1 MSHLRVYDTEA
12 PDGLAGGTPHLHTLC
27 TEAYA
32 VVAGTGR
39 VQTLTTSGFREM
51 PFEPGALVWFTPGT
65 IHRLV
70 NDGGLEIL
78 VLMQNAGLP
87 EAGDMVIT
95 FEPDVVPTPALCG
108 GRHAA
113 RRRADNGGTGTRP
126 AAPDAAVS
134 AFLDLAEAVG
144 DGGTPR
150 CPFHASAAALVRP
163 QLDRFG
169 RGLAGRPAGR
179 GRPPAQLAA
188 LAAGDTAT
196 SRRRRC
202 TGSIR
207 RRTSGGWAAAAR
219 SARTSPCKHTRRR
232 RSATLPGDPGGGH
245 EPVTHRVLQRREPV
259 RSGQGPQ
266 MAEPGNGERSSAPRR
281 AVAAPRA
288 RPVHGGRQ
296 EEDPRAAG
304 GARAPAQR
312 REHLCAAAQD
322 PRPPAEAPRSGP
334 VEVVANGRS
343 DWIGWVELVTEH
355 VDEEATQH
363 TAMVID
369 EVGAQI
375 LGVVEA
381 EARPVLEM
389 FSAAMLEKVGSV
401 PYEQV
406 MLIDGND
413 KRGIDVGLLARG
425 DYPIHSIRS
434 HIFDEDAKGK
444 VFSRDCCEYHLTTPG
459 GETLVVMVNHFKS
472 KGYGDKSDPI
482 GAKRR
487 ERQAEQ
493 VAKIYEGLVDEG
505 IDHIAV
511 LGDLNDD
518 PSSTSLR
525 PLLEGTKLQDISEHP
540 NFDFGTREGTFGSGN
555 EKDKIDYVLLSPS
568 LFGRATG
575 GGVFRKGVW
584 RGSRTKDPWD
594 IFPTMTEEKHQASDH
609 AAIYADLEM
618 P

>member
-1 MSHLRVYDTEA
+1 MSRLRIASYNVENLFDRA
-12 PDGLAGGTPHLHTLC
+12 KALNWQNP
-27 TEAYA
+27 
-32 VVAGTGR
+32 GTGEKVLR
-39 VQTLTTSGFREM
+39 PHAELSQLLEHDPYTAADKKRILELL
-51 PFEPGALVWFTPGT
+51 EEL
-65 IHRLV
+65 
-70 NDGGLEIL
+70 GLLRSDESTY
-78 VLMQNAGLP
+78 VLLRK
-87 EAGDMVIT
+87 I
-95 FEPDVVPTPALCG
+95 
-108 GRHAA
+108 
-113 RRRADNGGTGTRP
+113 
-126 AAPDAAVS
+126 
-134 AFLDLAEAVG
+134 
-144 DGGTPR
+144 
-150 CPFHASAAALVRP
+150 
-163 QLDRFG
+163 
-169 RGLAGRPAGR
+169 R
-179 GRPPAQLAA
+179 GRL
-188 LAAGDTAT
+188 LK
-196 SRRRRC
+196 R
-202 TGSIR
+202 
-207 RRTSGGWAAAAR
+207 
-219 SARTSPCKHTRRR
+219 
-232 RSATLPGDPGGGH
+232 
-245 EPVTHRVLQRREPV
+245 
-259 RSGQGPQ
+259 
-266 MAEPGNGERSSAPRR
+266 
-281 AVAAPRA
+281 
-288 RPVHGGRQ
+288 
-296 EEDPRAAG
+296 
-304 GARAPAQR
+304 
-312 REHLCAAAQD
+312 
-322 PRPPAEAPRSGP
+322 PRSGP

-540 NFDFGTREGTFGSGN
+540 NFDFGTRKGTFGSGN